1 MKKLFSNF
9 VFLKKK
15 EFTIIVFMGKKELLQ
30 QRIVGFQTSLWAE
43 VRPRKLILPV
53 DGEDHN
59 TAWREKMR

>member
-1 MKKLFSNF
+1 
-9 VFLKKK
+9 
-15 EFTIIVFMGKKELLQ
+15 MGKKELLQ
-30 QRIVGFQTSLWAE
+30 QRIVGFQTSLSAE

>member
-1 MKKLFSNF
+1 MLNF
-9 VFLKKK
+9 FFQKKK
-15 EFTIIVFMGKKELLQ
+15 ENQECVFMGKKELLQ